1 MEEKEMANI
10 VTQEGMAGKSGN
22 RGMASRPVVIVAAL
36 AFFGFFVAWIPLYLN
51 VLIPLWGQ
59 NNDLALGLSSAVFWL
74 VVFAVTI
81 VAVRWSQTAFEAW
94 TTADL
99 MLTAVL
105 GAVFGLVFLVWA
117 LVYDPISK
125 VLVDWAALADGV
137 WFIPAIL
144 VPYIIRKPGAALVGE
159 TLAGFIAVLLGSPW
173 GFLGSA
179 IAGLTQGIGAE
190 VIFALTGWKRYDWPT
205 LTLAGIGSAV
215 AGFVFVWPLWNIGL
229 STTLL
234 LINFVGQVIGVLVFA
249 VVGGKLLGDAL
260 LSTGVLNRFA
270 IGREKREA
278 TAGGEF

>member
-1 MEEKEMANI
+1 MANI
-10 VTQEGMAGKSGN
+10 AANQEGTPVQRGE
-22 RGMASRPVVIVAAL
+22 RGMAPGPAVIVAGVAFL
-36 AFFGFFVAWIPLYLN
+36 AFFIAWIPLYLN

-74 VVFAVTI
+74 VVFGVAIAAVAWTKT
-81 VAVRWSQTAFEAW
+81 VFATW

-105 GAVFGLVFLVWA
+105 GAVFGVVFLVWA

-125 VLVDWAALADGV
+125 VLVDWAALANGV
-137 WFIPAIL
+137 WFVPAIL
-144 VPYIIRKPGAALVGE
+144 VPYIVRKPGAALVAE
-159 TLAGFIAVLLGSPW
+159 TLAGFIAFLLGSPW

-190 VIFALTGWKRYDWPT
+190 VIFALTGWKRYDWLT
-205 LTLAGIGSAV
+205 LSLAGIGSAV
-215 AGFVFVWPLWNIGL
+215 AGFVFVWPIWNIAL
-229 STTLL
+229 SPTLL
-234 LINFVGQVIGVLVFA
+234 LINFAGQVIGVLVFA

-270 IGREKREA
+270 IGREKRA
-278 TAGGEF
+278 AQAGGEF

>member
-1 MEEKEMANI
+1 MAE
-10 VTQEGMAGKSGN
+10 VATQEGMARKSGN
-22 RGMASRPVVIVAAL
+22 RGVASRPVVIVAAL

-59 NNDLALGLSSAVFWL
+59 SNDLALGLSSAVFWL

-125 VLVDWAALADGV
+125 VLVDWAALANGV

-159 TLAGFIAVLLGSPW
+159 TLAGVIAVLLGSPW

-190 VIFALTGWKRYDWPT
+190 VIFALTGWKRYDWLT
-205 LTLAGIGSAV
+205 LTFAGIGSAV

-234 LINFVGQVIGVLVFA
+234 LINLAGQVIGVLVFA

-270 IGREKREA
+270 IGRERRE
-278 TAGGEF
+278 TAANGEF